1 MTVTPLPARG
11 GVVVDR
17 DRAGRALR
25 VSAHPERGRVVLSL
39 WDGDRC
45 IGTLR
50 VPPQDV
56 PDLVHALTS
65 AAVAAEGSGTALLPV
80 APAS

>member
-1 MTVTPLPARG
+1 MAPLPAWR

-25 VSAHPERGRVVLSL
+25 VSGHPELGRVVLSL
-39 WDGDRC
+39 WDGDQC

-50 VPPQDV
+50 VAPQDV

-65 AAVAAEGSGTALLPV
+65 AAVSDEGATTVLRPV